1 MRFGESLMATGTSVT
16 AVHAGSAD
24 PEIASTVDSDIVQ
37 TAPRPARLLSID
49 VLRGLTIAF
58 MILVNNEPGPN
69 AYRLLEHAPWNG
81 FTPTDLVFPTF
92 LFLVGL
98 SLVLS
103 TAARM
108 ACGATR
114 ATLFLH
120 LLRRT
125 AVLLLF
131 GFVVNTFPFLHMDH
145 ARFYGVLQ
153 RIGVCY
159 VIVGTVYLLKPSGWK
174 GKAALAAGCLIGYWA
189 LMRFV
194 PVPGYGVPTHTVP
207 INDHDG
213 NLTAYIDR
221 LLFAPQHLY
230 ERTRDPEGL
239 LSTLPAIATALFGLL
254 AGQWLRGTRTERQKA
269 IGLALCGAAFVAAGM
284 LWDPAFPIN
293 KKLWTSSFVLFAGG
307 WSLLLLAVSMYLV
320 DIKRLGRADISRA
333 DAPEHPSI
341 YKPLLV
347 FGTNAIAAYMVS
359 ELLPPA
365 LILIRTQQGNMLR
378 TYSGWLHRVIPV
390 YGIPSMLFGLSFVVI
405 TWLIVHPLY
414 RKGIFLRI

>member
-1 MRFGESLMATGTSVT
+1 MATSTSSTVN
-16 AVHAGSAD
+16 AAANAD
-24 PEIASTVDSDIVQ
+24 PEVARTVDSDIVH
-37 TAPRPARLLSID
+37 TAPQPQRLLSID

-58 MILVNNEPGPN
+58 MILVNNQPEPD
-69 AYRLLEHAPWNG
+69 AFRLLLHAPWNG

-92 LFLVGL
+92 LFLAGL

-103 TAARM
+103 TAARL
-108 ACGATR
+108 ARGATR

-153 RIGVCY
+153 RIGLCY
-159 VIVGTVYLLKPSGWK
+159 FTVGTVYLLKPSGWK
-174 GKAALAAGCLIGYWA
+174 GKAALAATCLIGYWA

-239 LSTLPAIATALFGLL
+239 LSTLPAVATTLFGLL
-254 AGQWLRGTRTERQKA
+254 AGLWLRGTRTTRQKA
-269 IGLALCGAAFVAAGM
+269 LGLAICGAVFLALAL
-284 LWDPAFPIN
+284 LWNPAFPIN

-307 WSLLLLAVSMYLV
+307 WSLLLLALSMYAV
-320 DIKRLGRADISRA
+320 DIKRFGREGITRA

-347 FGTNAIAAYMVS
+347 FGTNAITAYMVS
-359 ELLPPA
+359 ELLPSA
-365 LILIRTQQGNMLR
+365 LILIRTPRGNLLR
-378 TYSGWLHRVIPV
+378 AYSNWLHGAIPV
-390 YGIPSMLFGLSFVVI
+390 HGVPSLLFGLTFVLI
-405 TWLIVHPLY
+405 TWLIVLPLY
-414 RKGIFLRI
+414 RNRIFLRI

>member
-1 MRFGESLMATGTSVT
+1 MYPGTSGTVLQDT
-16 AVHAGSAD
+16 SD
-24 PEIASTVDSDIVQ
+24 PEIASTVDSDIIRTV
-37 TAPRPARLLSID
+37 PKPARLLSID

-58 MILVNNEPGPN
+58 MILVNNEPPPN

-103 TAARM
+103 TAARL
-108 ACGATR
+108 ARGATR
-114 ATLFLH
+114 TTLFLH

-131 GFVVNTFPFLHMDH
+131 GFLVNTFPFLHMDH

-153 RIGVCY
+153 RIGLCY
-159 VIVGTVYLLKPSGWK
+159 FVVGTVYLVKPSGWK
-174 GKAALAAGCLIGYWA
+174 GKAALAAVCLVGYWA

-213 NLTAYIDR
+213 NLTAYLDR

-254 AGQWLRGTRTERQKA
+254 AGLWLRTTRTERQKA
-269 IGLALCGAAFVAAGM
+269 LGLAVCGSVFLVLAL
-284 LWDPAFPIN
+284 LWNPAFPIN

-307 WSLLLLAVSMYLV
+307 WSLLLLALSIYII
-320 DIKRLGRADISRA
+320 DIKRFGRTTILRADT
-333 DAPEHPSI
+333 PEHPTI

-359 ELLPPA
+359 ELLPPI
-365 LILIRTQQGNMLR
+365 LILIRTRDGNLLR
-378 TYSGWLHRVIPV
+378 TYSAVLHHAIPAH
-390 YGIPSMLFGLSFVVI
+390 GIPSLLFGLTFVLV
-405 TWLIVHPLY
+405 TWLIVLPLY
-414 RKGIFLRI
+414 RKRIFLRI